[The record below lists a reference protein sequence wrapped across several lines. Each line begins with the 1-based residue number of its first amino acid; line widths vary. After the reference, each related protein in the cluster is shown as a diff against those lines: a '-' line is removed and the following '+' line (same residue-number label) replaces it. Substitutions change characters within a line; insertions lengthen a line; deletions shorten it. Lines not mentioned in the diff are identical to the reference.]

1 MKRWFAGFLAVILL
15 ITGCAAAAEEVPGAE
30 AGDHQESAA
39 PAAGSASGT
48 LAEDLKLVQILLE
61 DEDFRNLFLI
71 EDVRD
76 VTTEIVLEILK
87 WMIENRPVT
96 MKILAELGIG
106 EDDRNSISTIW
117 DSAER
122 ISEASRTYYESEDG
136 KQLMAEF
143 QSLQNDPDIEES
155 LRNIWKL
162 IQSEDMVSLMN
173 AVADAVAQDLEGPKL
188 DGPLTQQAIKERIDS
203 KTYIGSLILRMLDVI
218 EQCDWMQTSLPKLM
232 ENEVLWR
239 FLAHLA
245 DRNAAMNGIVEEEMI
260 ALSKD
265 PAVVEFVHRTLQ
277 VLGGVILKARD
288 LAFQDEAPEENAG
301 PAGTEES
308 MAAEDEIPAGDD
320 VQTEED
326 MQTDENVEATEQ
338 EAAP

>member
-15 ITGCAAAAEEVPGAE
+15 LTGCAAAEEAPAVE
-30 AGDHQESAA
+30 VSEDQKSAA
-39 PAAGSASGT
+39 PADESASGT
-48 LAEDLKLVQILLE
+48 LAENLRLVQILLA
-61 DEDFRNLFLI
+61 DEDFRNLFRI

-122 ISEASRTYYESEDG
+122 ISEVSRAYYESEDG

-277 VLGGVILKARD
+277 VLGGVILQARD
-288 LAFQDEAPEENAG
+288 LAFQDEAPEENAD
-301 PAGTEES
+301 PADTENS
-308 MAAEDEIPAGDD
+308 TAAEND
-320 VQTEED
+320 TETE
-326 MQTDENVEATEQ
+326 ENVEATGQ